1 MVVAMGI
8 RSLDQVRLPDG
19 DLAALIAADPG
30 RAERLVL
37 EVGDLRIDLSRQP
50 VTDDTLD
57 DLCEVAFASGAI
69 DVRDALL
76 AGERLNRTEDRA
88 VAHPALRA
96 PQGVVMPVD
105 GRDVVPEVHDV
116 LDRMAILHDEI
127 LEGGSI
133 TDVVNIGIG
142 GSDLGPAMATRALA
156 PFARPGLT
164 SHFVSNVDG
173 ADISGVLSRCR
184 PESTLFV
191 VVSKTFTTVETL
203 ANAHTARAW
212 LADALGEEAVGNH
225 FVAVSTA
232 LDRAADFGIPAE
244 RVLEFWDWVG
254 GRYSVWSAVGFSL
267 MLAVGP
273 DAFGEFLAGGRRID
287 EHISAGPPRENA
299 ALLMAL
305 IGVMH
310 RNLLDRPTKAVLPYA
325 ALLDRFPAYLQ
336 QLDMESNGKS
346 VRVDGTP
353 VDAPTGPIVWG
364 EPGTNGQHAFFQL
377 LHQGTDIVPVDVIGF
392 ARPEHDLL
400 EQHDLLMANLFA
412 QVEALALGRPG
423 AEEPHHRFAGGRP
436 STLILA
442 ERLTPSVLGQLVAL
456 YEWIVVFQGAV
467 WGVPS
472 FDQWGVELGKE
483 LAGSLETAIAD
494 ASASVADP
502 ATAAG
507 IAWYRAHRR

>member
-1 MVVAMGI
+1 MVVAMGA
-8 RSLDQVRLPDG
+8 RSLDQVRLPEA

-30 RAERLVL
+30 RAERLVV

-50 VTDDTLD
+50 VTDETLD
-57 DLCEVAFASGAI
+57 DLCEMAVASGA
-69 DVRDALL
+69 VTMRDALL
-76 AGERLNRTEDRA
+76 SGQRINRTEDRA

-96 PQGVVMPVD
+96 PRGAVMPVD
-105 GRDVVPEVHDV
+105 GRDVVPDVHEA
-116 LDRMAILHDEI
+116 LDRMASLHDE
-127 LEGGSI
+127 LLSDGRI

-173 ADISGVLSRCR
+173 ADISAVLSRCR
-184 PESTLFV
+184 PESTVFV

-203 ANAHTARAW
+203 ANARTARGW
-212 LADALGEEAVGNH
+212 LVGALGEEAVGDH

-232 LDRAADFGIPAE
+232 LELAAEFGIPSH
-244 RVLEFWDWVG
+244 RVIGFWDWVG

-267 MLAVGP
+267 MLAIGP
-273 DAFGEFLAGGRRID
+273 DGFREFLAGGRVID
-287 EHISAGPPRENA
+287 GHIASADPRGNA
-299 ALLMAL
+299 ALLMAV

-310 RNLLDRPTKAVLPYA
+310 RNLLGRPTKAILPYA

-346 VRVDGTP
+346 VRSDGTP
-353 VDAPTGPIVWG
+353 VDGPTGPIVWG

-412 QVEALALGRPG
+412 QVEALALGRPE
-423 AEEPHHRFAGGRP
+423 AEEPHRRFAGGRP

-442 ERLTPSVLGQLVAL
+442 DRLTPSVLGQLVAL
-456 YEWIVVFQGAV
+456 YEWVVFFQGVV
-467 WGVPS
+467 WGVSS

-483 LAGSLETAIAD
+483 LAGSLGAAIAD
-494 ASASVADP
+494 ESVAVADP

-507 IAWYRAHRR
+507 LAWYRAHRR